1 MPHENTLDINDKDRI
16 IVFDGLCV
24 LCNSSV
30 DLLIKLDKC
39 RLFKYASL
47 QGEYVKTLNLNDSIQ
62 SIVYLENGQV
72 YYKSTAILKILRSL
86 GGIWAYTTIF
96 YIIPPTI
103 RDFIYDIIAK
113 YRYKIFG
120 KLTTCRMPKDGESA
134 LFLD

>member
-1 MPHENTLDINDKDRI
+1 MPHENTLDIKDKDRI
-16 IVFDGLCV
+16 IIFDGLCV
-24 LCNSSV
+24 LCNRSV

-39 RLFKYASL
+39 RLFKYTSL

-62 SIVYLENGQV
+62 SIVYIENGQA

-86 GGIWAYTTIF
+86 GGIWVYTTIF
-96 YIIPPTI
+96 YIIPPAI

-120 KLTTCRMPKDGESA
+120 KLATCRTPKCGESA